1 MLFSVWMGAF
11 LLSVGTGWY
20 SSRCFLQA
28 KPKRRGVHMVF
39 QAIAGLNYVI
49 CVFSFLLMCA
59 YLMVDIEWL
68 DGVPFVSLLITCIM
82 SLCIASSALS
92 QAERLEEAELPT
104 L

>member
-1 MLFSVWMGAF
+1 MLFSVWMSAF

-20 SSRCFLQA
+20 SSRRFLHA
-28 KPKRRGVHMVF
+28 SAKRRGVHIVF
-39 QAIAGLNYVI
+39 QVIAGLNYIV

-92 QAERLEEAELPT
+92 QAESLEAAETPVL
-104 L
+104 